1 MIVLCNLSVRRSKKY
16 IAFCTSGY
24 RSVLAVSILRAN
36 GFNAIDIYGGF
47 AAISVYASDLTTT
60 GQVREFYTSIRHG
73 PIVFLFTS
81 TIFCFC
87 IYFVLTLD
95 MSQPKSHDHKN
106 GDLFLRERKLYYFML
121 TSTHHFLLLGTFIKM
136 YH

>member
-1 MIVLCNLSVRRSKKY
+1 MIVLCNLSVHRSKKY

-24 RSVLAVSILRAN
+24 RSVLAISILRAN

-73 PIVFLFTS
+73 PIVFFNLPLQLPV
-81 TIFCFC
+81 
-87 IYFVLTLD
+87 FV
-95 MSQPKSHDHKN
+95 
-106 GDLFLRERKLYYFML
+106 FVVLY
-121 TSTHHFLLLGTFIKM
+121 
-136 YH
+136 